1 MSDCTKKCFS
11 HSILIMVFFLS
22 LISLNC
28 FELFQFNK
36 DFSSDNISSEL
47 KTSQALNFTVTSNLH
62 KLIWIEGQLNL
73 ILTANETGLITC
85 EFKDSNN
92 GNYFTQ
98 VNKIVNL
105 TGSNEAQAI
114 RLKFYPH
121 LTTLPGKYNITL
133 NITGFY
139 NYTEN
144 FDLILGMGY
153 IILISVLTIFGIG
166 LIIIFVKKK
175 DLKTVKPISVSTEE
189 SIVSELEEVPIR
201 KIQCPEC
208 KKLIDEGLAF
218 CPECGSRIPEFLRF
232 NPNSPR
238 LL

>member
-1 MSDCTKKCFS
+1 
-11 HSILIMVFFLS
+11 MVFFLS

>member
-11 HSILIMVFFLS
+11 HAILIIVFFLS

-36 DFSSDNISSEL
+36 DFSSDNISSDL
-47 KTSQALNFTVTSNLH
+47 KTNQPLNFTVTSSLH
-62 KLIWIEGQLNL
+62 KLIWIKGQLNL

-85 EFKDSNN
+85 ELKDSNN

-98 VNKIVNL
+98 VNKVINL
-105 TGSNEAQAI
+105 SGSNEVQSI
-114 RLKFYPH
+114 RLTFYPH
-121 LTTLPGKYNITL
+121 LTTLPGKYNFTL
-133 NITGFY
+133 SITGFY
-139 NYTEN
+139 NYTDN

-153 IILISVLTIFGIG
+153 IVLSSVLLIFGIG
-166 LIIIFVKKK
+166 LIIIIVKKK
-175 DLKTVKPISVSTEE
+175 EVTVEKPISTTTTET
-189 SIVSELEEVPIR
+189 IASELEEVPIS

-208 KKLIDEGLAF
+208 KRLIDEGLAF
-218 CPECGSRIPEFLRF
+218 CPECGIRIPEFLRF

-238 LL
+238 VL

>member
-11 HSILIMVFFLS
+11 HAILIMVFFLS

-28 FELFQFNK
+28 FELLQFNK

-98 VNKIVNL
+98 VNRIVNL
-105 TGSNEAQAI
+105 TGSNESQAI

-144 FDLILGMGY
+144 FNLILGMGY
-153 IILISVLTIFGIG
+153 IILISVLTIFGIS

-175 DLKTVKPISVSTEE
+175 DLKTVKPISISTEE

>member
-11 HSILIMVFFLS
+11 HAILIMVFFLS

>member
-11 HSILIMVFFLS
+11 HAILIMVFFLS

-208 KKLIDEGLAF
+208 KELIDEGLAF

-232 NPNSPR
+232 NRNSPR

>member
-11 HSILIMVFFLS
+11 HAILIMVFFLS

-28 FELFQFNK
+28 FELFQFDK

>member
-1 MSDCTKKCFS
+1 
-11 HSILIMVFFLS
+11 MVFFLS

-28 FELFQFNK
+28 FELFQFNN